1 MLLSLTFE
9 ETKIWELQALRMQQ
23 PLMSDIEAIGIL
35 NIYAYF
41 VKMLLAESQY
51 IVVSRSRILN
61 EVRLTWVPDAAVEK
75 FTYLSF
81 VELINNRSQL
91 IATSFHDTTKF

>member
-61 EVRLTWVPDAAVEK
+61 EVRLT
-75 FTYLSF
+75 
-81 VELINNRSQL
+81 
-91 IATSFHDTTKF
+91 